1 MLETGCKHVA
11 LLLLL
16 PLDCEG
22 AEARRASRSGTQ
34 VIIKNKQLIDTE
46 FHTFFSMANFFVF
59 CFSSIIFE
67 EVLLAKQLR
76 LTSAKQLN

>member
-1 MLETGCKHVA
+1 MESQQQAV
-11 LLLLL
+11 
-16 PLDCEG
+16 
-22 AEARRASRSGTQ
+22 
-34 VIIKNKQLIDTE
+34 DTE
-46 FHTFFSMANFFVF
+46 FDSNVFFFLANFFVF